1 MKASL
6 LNSLQY
12 DGPLTVSVAMKG
24 EEEGAMVKNVE
35 TFSANPVTRKF
46 VQTSKTKVL
55 DPTTSR
61 WTSAPEGK
69 KKIEIDEDDFTL
81 HEFDGSEGTATNVDK
96 EYAFYDSGTNP
107 WDLFVSSP
115 NSLSSILSK
124 MDSFAEI
131 REYLP
136 LFLKMDGNLGIHFDA
151 DIEVKKI
158 PTVSF

>member
-1 MKASL
+1 M
-6 LNSLQY
+6 
-12 DGPLTVSVAMKG
+12 
-24 EEEGAMVKNVE
+24 
-35 TFSANPVTRKF
+35 
-46 VQTSKTKVL
+46 
-55 DPTTSR
+55 
-61 WTSAPEGK
+61 SAPEGK

-107 WDLFVSSP
+107 WDLFVSSFRGSP

-158 PTVSF
+158 PNVSF

>member
-12 DGPLTVSVAMKG
+12 DGPLTVSVATKG
-24 EEEGAMVKNVE
+24 EEEGGMVKNVE

-46 VQTSKTKVL
+46 VQTSKAKVL
-55 DPTTSR
+55 DPTTSQ

-69 KKIEIDEDDFTL
+69 KKVEIDEDDFTL

-107 WDLFVSSP
+107 WDLFVSSFRVRP
-115 NSLSSILSK
+115 
-124 MDSFAEI
+124 I
-131 REYLP
+131 R
-136 LFLKMDGNLGIHFDA
+136 
-151 DIEVKKI
+151 
-158 PTVSF
+158 

>member
-1 MKASL
+1 M
-6 LNSLQY
+6 
-12 DGPLTVSVAMKG
+12 
-24 EEEGAMVKNVE
+24 
-35 TFSANPVTRKF
+35 
-46 VQTSKTKVL
+46 
-55 DPTTSR
+55 
-61 WTSAPEGK
+61 SAPEGK
-69 KKIEIDEDDFTL
+69 KKIEIGEDDFTL
-81 HEFDGSEGTATNVDK
+81 HEFDGSEVTATNVDK
-96 EYAFYDSGTNP
+96 EHAFYDSDTNP
-107 WDLFVSSP
+107 WDLFVSSFRGSP